1 MKVIGENTVVIYTS
15 NELKSVLEQDNSYNY
30 IYFGDN
36 ITLTNGIKISSK
48 KTTVTIDGTYD
59 NITYKFIDKSSLS
72 ASDTINISYN
82 TISKVT
88 VCNMDITGNNY
99 YGIIYVPE
107 SNNYQNT
114 IVEYNNITYVGPQIS
129 FNPNGTTRF
138 IDSNITIKATTL
150 TTGNEVAECNKIELG
165 GNTVIN
171 HTSKSN
177 SAFWFRNSNPSLK
190 ILTNANVSFVSE
202 SRELF
207 YGVNNL
213 TFTILDNSYFSVT
226 SHSGMGY
233 GNNGTGTTTI
243 YPKSTFILK
252 QTTYNGGYATWY
264 SYGVI
269 TLREDATLNII
280 NDYANIT
287 TSNYNIFFSSSNSG
301 LVLNNPKE
309 VVLYNSIANVIYSNS
324 TSTFDFNYSRIN
336 LFSNMQKTI

>member
-1 MKVIGENTVVIYTS
+1 MKVIDENTVVIYTS
-15 NELKSVLEQDNSYNY
+15 DELKSVLEQDNSYNY

-48 KTTVTIDGTYD
+48 KTTVTINGTYD

-138 IDSNITIKATTL
+138 IDSNITIKDTTL

-190 ILTNANVSFVSE
+190 ILANANVSFVS
-202 SRELF
+202 
-207 YGVNNL
+207 
-213 TFTILDNSYFSVT
+213 
-226 SHSGMGY
+226 
-233 GNNGTGTTTI
+233 
-243 YPKSTFILK
+243 
-252 QTTYNGGYATWY
+252 
-264 SYGVI
+264 
-269 TLREDATLNII
+269 
-280 NDYANIT
+280 
-287 TSNYNIFFSSSNSG
+287 
-301 LVLNNPKE
+301 
-309 VVLYNSIANVIYSNS
+309 
-324 TSTFDFNYSRIN
+324 
-336 LFSNMQKTI
+336 